1 MVVVDINGCRR
12 SPAMDFVF
20 FLFFGFLLR
29 FLSLMNI
36 ILSQFKIEYMNMEI
50 IENLIWRIV

>member
-12 SPAMDFVF
+12 SPAMDFVLF
-20 FLFFGFLLR
+20 FFFGFLLR

-36 ILSQFKIEYMNMEI
+36 ILSQFKIDYINMEI